1 LNLTLR
7 NFEFHHC
14 ENKTLNKKAK
24 EKRIKEL
31 RYVMFKMEK
40 SLVDAK
46 KRYDLNKKKN
56 EDFIKDNE
64 V

>member
-1 LNLTLR
+1 LTIR
-7 NFEFHHC
+7 NFELHHSD
-14 ENKTLNKKAK
+14 NKTMNKKAK

-31 RYVMFKMEK
+31 RYVMAKLEK